1 MEKIEKFQMRIP
13 FEPTKSFC
21 YRVARYE
28 LLDQIAQ
35 EPEALTGQPFRMNTV
50 TRRVI
55 ERNLAPEQLAIEIPA
70 ANANR
75 IDTIYGTI
83 RFFVQLHAK
92 RLPNSP
98 FIWLGDGGMYKLK
111 EAADIEQEME
121 DVELEATDEDDIEN
135 AASEFDGWIYAFSFP
150 VLVQSSTP
158 FPIKIG
164 KTIKDVEER
173 VAYQC
178 KGSASFDNPVIL
190 GRWQVKR
197 VSSVETAI
205 HATLKSKGKW
215 RENVP
220 GTEWFDTTISE
231 VESIVRFIQS

>member
-1 MEKIEKFQMRIP
+1 MRTP

-35 EPEALTGQPFRMNTV
+35 EPEALSGQPFRMNNV

-55 ERNLAPEQLAIEIPA
+55 ERNLTPEQLAIEIPA
-70 ANANR
+70 ANADR

-111 EAADIEQEME
+111 EPADIEQEME
-121 DVELEATDEDDIEN
+121 DVELAATDEDDVED

-150 VLVQSSTP
+150 VLVQSSAP

-178 KGSASFDNPVIL
+178 KGSASFDNPIIL

-215 RENVP
+215 RENIP
-220 GTEWFDTTISE
+220 GTEWFNTTIAE

>member
-1 MEKIEKFQMRIP
+1 MKIP
-13 FEPTKSFC
+13 FEPTKSYC
-21 YRVARYE
+21 YHVARYE
-28 LLDQIAQ
+28 LLDQLVL
-35 EPEALTGQPFRMNTV
+35 EPEAQSGQPFKMINV

-55 ERNLAPEQLAIEIPA
+55 ERNLTPEQLAIEVPA
-70 ANANR
+70 AQADR
-75 IDTIYGTI
+75 VDTVSSSI
-83 RFFVQLHAK
+83 RFFVQLLAK

-98 FIWLGDGGMYKLK
+98 FVWLGDGGMYRLK
-111 EAADIEQEME
+111 GSQDLEQEMQE
-121 DVELEATDEDDIEN
+121 VELEATDEDEIEEGQ
-135 AASEFDGWIYAFSFP
+135 SEFDGWIYAFSFP
-150 VLVQSSTP
+150 VLVNKGTP

-178 KGSASFDNPVIL
+178 KGSASFDNPIIL

-197 VSSVETAI
+197 VSSVEIAV

-220 GTEWFDTTISE
+220 GTEWFNTTVAEIDL
-231 VESIVRFIQS
+231 IVKFIQS

>member
-1 MEKIEKFQMRIP
+1 MRTP

-55 ERNLAPEQLAIEIPA
+55 ERNLTPEQLAIEIPA
-70 ANANR
+70 ANADR

-111 EAADIEQEME
+111 EPADIEQEME
-121 DVELEATDEDDIEN
+121 DVELEATDDDDVED

-150 VLVQSSTP
+150 ALIQESSP

-164 KTIKDVEER
+164 KTIKDVEDR

-190 GRWQVKR
+190 GRWQVRR
-197 VSSVETAI
+197 VSSVETAV

-220 GTEWFDTTISE
+220 GTEWFNTTINE
-231 VESIVRFIQS
+231 IETIVNFIRS

>member
-1 MEKIEKFQMRIP
+1 MPIP
-13 FEPTKSFC
+13 FEATKSYC

-35 EPEALTGQPFRMNTV
+35 EPEALTGQSFRMNTV

-55 ERNLAPEQLAIEIPA
+55 ERNLTPEQMAIELPA
-70 ANANR
+70 ANADR

-98 FIWLGDGGMYKLK
+98 FIWLGEGGMYKLK
-111 EAADIEQEME
+111 EPTDIEQEME
-121 DVELEATDEDDIEN
+121 DVELEATDEDEIEN

-150 VLVQSSTP
+150 VLTQLDAP

-164 KTIKDVEER
+164 KTIRDVEDR

-190 GRWQVKR
+190 GRWQVRR

-205 HATLKSKGKW
+205 HATLKSRGKW

-220 GTEWFDTTISE
+220 GTEWFNTTVAEISL
-231 VESIVRFIQS
+231 IVAFIQS

>member
-1 MEKIEKFQMRIP
+1 MRTT

-35 EPEALTGQPFRMNTV
+35 EPEALSGQPFRMNNV

-55 ERNLAPEQLAIEIPA
+55 ERNLTPEQLAIEIPA
-70 ANANR
+70 ANADR

-111 EAADIEQEME
+111 EPADIEQEME
-121 DVELEATDEDDIEN
+121 DVELAATDEDDVED

-150 VLVQSSTP
+150 VLVQSSAP

-178 KGSASFDNPVIL
+178 KGSASFDNPIIL

-215 RENVP
+215 RENIP
-220 GTEWFDTTISE
+220 GTEWFNTTIAE

>member
-1 MEKIEKFQMRIP
+1 
-13 FEPTKSFC
+13 
-21 YRVARYE
+21 
-28 LLDQIAQ
+28 
-35 EPEALTGQPFRMNTV
+35 
-50 TRRVI
+50 
-55 ERNLAPEQLAIEIPA
+55 
-70 ANANR
+70 
-75 IDTIYGTI
+75 
-83 RFFVQLHAK
+83 
-92 RLPNSP
+92 
-98 FIWLGDGGMYKLK
+98 MYKLK
-111 EAADIEQEME
+111 EPADIEQEME
-121 DVELEATDEDDIEN
+121 DVELAATDEDDVED

-150 VLVQSSTP
+150 VLVQSSAP

-178 KGSASFDNPVIL
+178 KGSASFDNPIIL

-215 RENVP
+215 RENIP
-220 GTEWFDTTISE
+220 GTEWFNTTIAE

>member
-1 MEKIEKFQMRIP
+1 MRTT

-35 EPEALTGQPFRMNTV
+35 EPEALSGQPFRMNNV

-55 ERNLAPEQLAIEIPA
+55 ERNLTPEQLAIEIPA
-70 ANANR
+70 ANADR

-111 EAADIEQEME
+111 EPADIEQEME
-121 DVELEATDEDDIEN
+121 DVELAATDEDDVED

-150 VLVQSSTP
+150 VLVQSSAP

-178 KGSASFDNPVIL
+178 KGSASFDNPIIL

-220 GTEWFDTTISE
+220 GTEWFNTTIAE

>member
-1 MEKIEKFQMRIP
+1 MLIP

-21 YRVARYE
+21 YRIARYE
-28 LLDQIAQ
+28 LLDQVAN
-35 EPEALTGQPFRMNTV
+35 EPEALSGQPFRMNKV

-55 ERNLAPEQLAIEIPA
+55 ERNLTAEQLAMEIPA
-70 ANANR
+70 ANADR
-75 IDTIYGTI
+75 IDTICGTI

-111 EAADIEQEME
+111 EDTDIAQEME
-121 DVELEATDEDDIEN
+121 DVELEATDDDDIEH
-135 AASEFDGWIYAFSFP
+135 AAAEFDGWIYAFSFP
-150 VLVQSSTP
+150 ALIQEKSA

-164 KTIKDVEER
+164 KTINDVEER

-190 GRWQVKR
+190 GRWQVRR
-197 VSSVETAI
+197 VSAVETAV

-220 GTEWFDTTISE
+220 GTEWFNSTINE
-231 VESIVRFIQS
+231 IETIVNFIKS

>member
-1 MEKIEKFQMRIP
+1 MKIP
-13 FEPTKSFC
+13 FEPTKSYC
-21 YRVARYE
+21 YHVARYE
-28 LLDQIAQ
+28 LLDQLVL
-35 EPEALTGQPFRMNTV
+35 EPEAQSGQPFKMINV

-55 ERNLAPEQLAIEIPA
+55 ERNLSPEQLAVEVPA
-70 ANANR
+70 AQADR
-75 IDTIYGTI
+75 VDTVSSSI
-83 RFFVQLHAK
+83 RFFVQLLAK

-98 FIWLGDGGMYKLK
+98 FVWLGDGGMYRLK
-111 EAADIEQEME
+111 GSQDLEQEMQE
-121 DVELEATDEDDIEN
+121 VELEATDEDEIEEGQ
-135 AASEFDGWIYAFSFP
+135 SEFDGWIYAFSFP
-150 VLVQSSTP
+150 VLVNKGTP

-178 KGSASFDNPVIL
+178 KGSASFDNPIIL

-197 VSSVETAI
+197 VSSVETAV

-220 GTEWFDTTISE
+220 GTEWFNTTVAEIDL
-231 VESIVRFIQS
+231 IVKFIQS

>member
-1 MEKIEKFQMRIP
+1 MKIP
-13 FEPTKSFC
+13 FEPTKSYC

-28 LLDQIAQ
+28 LLDQLVL
-35 EPEALTGQPFRMNTV
+35 EPEAQSGQPFKMINV

-55 ERNLAPEQLAIEIPA
+55 ERNLSPEQLAVEVPA
-70 ANANR
+70 AQADR
-75 IDTIYGTI
+75 VDTVSSSI
-83 RFFVQLHAK
+83 RFFVQLLAK

-98 FIWLGDGGMYKLK
+98 FVWLGDGGMYRLK
-111 EAADIEQEME
+111 GSQDLEQEMQE
-121 DVELEATDEDDIEN
+121 VELEATDEDEIEEGQ
-135 AASEFDGWIYAFSFP
+135 SEFDGWIYAFSFP
-150 VLVQSSTP
+150 VLVNKGTP

-178 KGSASFDNPVIL
+178 KGSASFDNPIIL

-197 VSSVETAI
+197 VSSVEIAV

-220 GTEWFDTTISE
+220 GTEWFNTTVAEIDL
-231 VESIVRFIQS
+231 IVKFIQS

>member
-1 MEKIEKFQMRIP
+1 MTIP

-28 LLDQIAQ
+28 FLDQVAR

-50 TRRVI
+50 TKRVI
-55 ERNLAPEQLAIEIPA
+55 ERNLSPEQLAIELPA
-70 ANANR
+70 ANADR
-75 IDTIYGTI
+75 IDTVYGTI
-83 RFFVQLHAK
+83 RYFVQLHAK

-111 EAADIEQEME
+111 EPTDIEQEME
-121 DVELEATDEDDIEN
+121 DVELEATDDDDVED

-150 VLVQSSTP
+150 ILVKPNDP

-164 KTIKDVEER
+164 KTIRDVGER
-173 VAYQC
+173 VTYQC

-190 GRWQVKR
+190 GRWQVSR

-205 HATLKSKGKW
+205 HATLKSRGQW

-220 GTEWFDTTISE
+220 GTEWFNTTISE
-231 VESIVRFIQS
+231 IEKIVEFIQPQLNSR